1 MADNGA
7 NIFGGADNSGNS
19 KKQDSNI
26 KVAIRCRPPLDFE
39 HKAGHTFEKL
49 HIESGQKAIR

>member
-7 NIFGGADNSGNS
+7 NIFGGEEKDGNS

-49 HIESGQKAIR
+49 LIQSG